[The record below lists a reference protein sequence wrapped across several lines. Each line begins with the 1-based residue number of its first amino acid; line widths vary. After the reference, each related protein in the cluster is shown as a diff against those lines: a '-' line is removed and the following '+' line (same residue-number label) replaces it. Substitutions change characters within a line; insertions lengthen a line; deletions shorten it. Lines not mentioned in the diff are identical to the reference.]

1 MEHSVTFINQDHI
14 FIFCNGVMVGGIQ
27 KKKYLP
33 CSPYSGEPSDNE
45 HIMRGGALYQ
55 YVLIMQHERHV
66 FYIQKDGASKSLWK
80 AKRRAKEIIAWRLKY
95 CKPIN
100 LKDTDW
106 LDRCVWSCE

>member
-1 MEHSVTFINQDHI
+1 MEYSVRFIHQEHI

-33 CSPYSGEPSDNE
+33 CSPYSGEPSDNDY
-45 HIMRGGALYQ
+45 IMRGGVLYQ
-55 YVLIMQHERHV
+55 YVLIMKDERHI
-66 FYIQKDGASKSLWK
+66 FYIQRDGAKKSLWK
-80 AKRRAKEIIAWRLKY
+80 AKRLAKEIIARELKFFE
-95 CKPIN
+95 PID